1 MRICDTHHHNRG
13 DHHDEPGPADH
24 GRLLGCIPT
33 CCRCPCQP
41 GAGQTHFGRCP
52 ARTLQSGW
60 QPPANL
66 ASRLARGRP
75 GESSNLLSYAEFAG
89 FDAVDGRAVKRS
101 RRGRAQRL
109 ASWSVDFASR
119 AGAPRRSR
127 TAAGSVCAAG
137 VVPWRCCLIHQMNQ
151 RSPRC
156 ERRSR
161 ICSTAWISGA
171 PSECPVALR
180 QATYPSGRTRTAPSW
195 PIS

>member
-1 MRICDTHHHNRG
+1 MRICDAHHHNRG

-41 GAGQTHFGRCP
+41 GAGQPHFGRCP

-66 ASRLARGRP
+66 ASRLTRGRP

-109 ASWSVDFASR
+109 ASSSVDFASR
-119 AGAPRRSR
+119 AGAPR
-127 TAAGSVCAAG
+127 G
-137 VVPWRCCLIHQMNQ
+137 
-151 RSPRC
+151 
-156 ERRSR
+156 SR
-161 ICSTAWISGA
+161 I
-171 PSECPVALR
+171 PVVSSVRPRQSLRPR
-180 QATYPSGRTRTAPSW
+180 QADPENREPRRPAVCSAGCGRRNRPQLRSTPQRDHRDGWWKRRWSF
-195 PIS
+195 